1 MRFVIC
7 DNDEIVTQVLDAALS
22 IDGHEL
28 VGVAGTT
35 AAAVA
40 LLEETRPEF
49 AVIDPVVG
57 YYSDSDV
64 DVIDAAISVG
74 ARVVVF
80 SHLGSVIDE
89 LRYAPRPAMVRKPDI
104 TALEAAVEGMVPTYP
119 NVDRRRHTTRRF
131 TSAGPSDAAAFYAAI
146 TEAVAGDSFVT
157 IRPTADHADS
167 WVRRAAVALRE
178 TDLVLQSSSAVM
190 VFMPAAGEEGVHAL
204 HERLINDDAASN
216 DGVMQ
221 AVVLDEGESPAEAFA
236 RLKNATL

>member
-35 AAAVA
+35 TAAVA
-40 LLEETRPEF
+40 LLEQTRPDV

-57 YYSDSDV
+57 FDSDSDV

-80 SHLGSVIDE
+80 SHREMHVDE
-89 LRYAPRPAMVRKPDI
+89 GRYQPEPAMVRKPDI
-104 TALEAAVEGMVPTYP
+104 TALEAAVEGMVQTYP
-119 NVDRRRHTTRRF
+119 EVDRRRQPTRRF
-131 TSAGPSDAAAFYAAI
+131 ASAGPTDAAAFYTAV
-146 TEAVAGDSFVT
+146 TEAVEGDAFVSVSRT
-157 IRPTADHADS
+157 VDRADS
-167 WVRRAAVALRE
+167 WVGRVAVALRE
-178 TDLVLQSSSAVM
+178 TDLVLRSSSAVL
-190 VFMPAAGEEGVHAL
+190 VFMPTAGETGVHAL
-204 HERLINDDAASN
+204 HERLINYPAAST

-221 AVVLDEGESPAEAFA
+221 AVVLEAEESPTDAFA
-236 RLKNATL
+236 RLKDATL